1 MPDDLLVGEEVSTGK
16 ILGRV
21 YKARRPKLR
30 IFLLSFDNKDRAL
43 LDRAQVDSFSKN
55 TIAELTQKA
64 HIFVCCPKE
73 ILQRRVSSRPSRT
86 KCHHARG
93 LQNSLQ
99 DYGANHHGQ
108 LINERSTRER
118 RQMAILDV
126 LLMAGWLAHKIR
138 KLESAEAAR
147 YNSFQGTT

>member
-1 MPDDLLVGEEVSTGK
+1 MPDDLPVAKKCLLE
-16 ILGRV
+16 ILLGRG

-30 IFLLSFDNKDRAL
+30 IFLLSSTTKVEHSLTECRWTL
-43 LDRAQVDSFSKN
+43 SKN

-64 HIFVCCPKE
+64 HIFVCCPRNSAKKGVFFVQPDVT
-73 ILQRRVSSRPSRT
+73 IMHSRP
-86 KCHHARG
+86 

-108 LINERSTRER
+108 SINERSTRER